1 MGDNMREVK
10 PLLVMSA
17 SAGSGKTHQL
27 VLEYLS
33 ILLEEKNSLGKYK
46 SIVAMTFTNKA
57 ALEMKTRIINTL
69 DGLANKQFSTK
80 ITSMKSDLLAVL
92 PITEDELK
100 YRAKQALH
108 EILHGYEEFHVS
120 TIDKFNLKLIRSFSR
135 DLEIQGDFEVVL
147 NENQILADVVDSML
161 NRLGLDGYE
170 KLTELVKRYA
180 KHNFEEGQ
188 KWNFRDQLIAFAGV
202 LSNEKYHQH
211 VSKLVEMKLDEE
223 AFKNLL
229 EEIKQIERPFLQ
241 TAKIVS
247 DSYAQLG
254 IDFNKIPQKSTFH
267 NQILALGN
275 FVGFPSSKS
284 VLFSKKVDEVL
295 KDEIKCNFIPNDL
308 RLDLLQID
316 EEFQVNV
323 PRFLLLEAYKSNFFN
338 MALLQF
344 IASEMEII
352 KKEEQIIRISEFNK
366 MISVL
371 VRDEEAPYIYE
382 RLGNR
387 LSHFLLDEFQ
397 DTSRLQWL
405 NLIPLLHESLS
416 KNKRN
421 LIVGDPK
428 QSIYRF
434 NNGLADQFVSLPA
447 IYNPEEN
454 TAIKRQSDYFFSRG
468 KLDTLKNNYRSA
480 TQIVSFNNSFFQEL
494 ITNLSP
500 RSAAFYSSINQVSKS
515 KKEGFVSITSQSKE
529 TFEGDLVESIIV
541 IIEKCI
547 ADGYDPADICVLSE
561 TKRIGNSI
569 ANGLTL
575 ANYKVVSVDSLL
587 ITNDA
592 KVRLCISYLKR
603 REKPSNSTEI
613 KKFAE
618 CYFRLKNGSA
628 GSEYL
633 SYFEEITKSNGTIIR
648 IFNEA
653 QFLTDIFGGVS
664 NFFFPYENLY
674 DLIQKFFKIMGWKE
688 TEEAYLHHFA
698 DVCFAFQSSR
708 HSDLTYFNEYIQE
721 NKNKIA
727 IQLPESRDAVQVMT
741 IHKSKGLEFPVVIL
755 PQIDFYTKFLTH
767 AKYLIDA
774 GEQMIYKNLAMSS
787 RIDCVRL
794 FSEEEKELIL
804 TDKMNLFYV
813 AMTRPENRLY
823 AFNHYSKGN
832 FGELVHE
839 ALTSIATEEEINN
852 TPLVIERGNE
862 NELKEA
868 ASANLDSFYCPA
880 EHTDRL
886 WYPDIVL
893 RAEQDGSFSTDE
905 ILYGNSFHLLMAQ
918 VNKLEDLDLKLTELI
933 DDGKI
938 DTSFKGR
945 LAKEAN
951 GLLENERYASF
962 IDNSHQIKSEES
974 IIVGPNE
981 IKRPDKIIILHDKV
995 IVIDF
1000 KTGAKQAK
1008 HIDQVITYR
1017 GIMEEL
1023 FKLPIE
1029 TYLYYSKDQALIV
1042 C

>member
-1 MGDNMREVK
+1 MGDNMREEK

-275 FVGFPSSKS
+275 FICFPSSKS

-295 KDEIKCNFIPNDL
+295 KDEIKCSFIPNDL
-308 RLDLLQID
+308 RLDLLKID
-316 EEFQVNV
+316 KEFQVNV
-323 PRFLLLEAYKSNFFN
+323 QRFLLLEAYKSNFFN

-447 IYNPEEN
+447 IYNPEGN
-454 TAIKRQSDYFFSRG
+454 AAIKRQSDYFFSRG

-480 TQIVSFNNSFFQEL
+480 TQIVSFNNLFFQEL

-500 RSAAFYSSINQVSKS
+500 RSAAFYSSINQISRS

-529 TFEGDLVESIIV
+529 TFDGDLVASIIL

-569 ANGLTL
+569 ANGLSL

-633 SYFEEITKSNGTIIR
+633 SYFEEITKPNGTIIR

-653 QFLTDIFGGVS
+653 KFLTDKFGAVS

-698 DVCFAFQSSR
+698 DVCFAFQSTR
-708 HSDLTYFNEYIQE
+708 HSDLSYFNEYIQE

-804 TDKMNLFYV
+804 TDKINLFYV

-868 ASANLDSFYCPA
+868 ASANLDSFYFPA

-893 RAEQDGSFSTDE
+893 RAEQDGGFSTDE

-918 VNKLEDLDLKLTELI
+918 VNKLEDLNLKLTELI

-938 DTSFKGR
+938 DNSFKDR
-945 LAKEAN
+945 LEKEAN
-951 GLLENERYASF
+951 GLLENESYVSF

-1008 HIDQVITYR
+1008 HIDQAITYR
-1017 GIMEEL
+1017 GIMEEM

-1029 TYLYYSKDQALIV
+1029 TYLYYSKDRALIV

>member
-1 MGDNMREVK
+1 MGDKLRDEK

-275 FVGFPSSKS
+275 FVNFPSNKS

-308 RLDLLQID
+308 RLDLLKID

-323 PRFLLLEAYKSNFFN
+323 PHFLLLEAYKSNFFN

>member
-1 MGDNMREVK
+1 MGDKLRDEK

-267 NQILALGN
+267 NQVLALGN